1 MKIQKIQKVQG
12 YKSFRD
18 YTWHTFCNTETFHP
32 KTNILYG
39 ENGSGKTSLCNILKS
54 VSQNKE
60 FIRYYPTGVKIQIDS
75 TSYEYTNNNWGS
87 LIPKDS
93 ILFFDREFVDSNIHL
108 GRGRGT
114 QQGEQEQKSAK
125 LIIEFDAEAIKLRT
139 ERDRLIEVKDVK
151 NSKLEEFQEENRTIL
166 EFCLTDEETA
176 LYKRYKNR
184 DKKGIDKAK
193 KVNEDNK
200 NNLVNK
206 IKNNRKLFEVANEV
220 QQIQELGNNKVSLL
234 LSRQVVYQALF
245 NYKLKEKA
253 KVDAEQ
259 SLVERIKQ
267 HKDFF
272 ETGFEIRTEHP
283 KQCPFCQ
290 SKGNEKEIK
299 KIIGVYNYLYDEA
312 YKEQLTAFENKKQ
325 LLIDEL
331 DSIQKSVKG
340 FDLNT
345 FFLTFKNLSEKYAI
359 KNIYLLEEEKKFRK
373 AIETIKISEL
383 KTKIQNLLQPNN
395 EDISQLYKEVRREFD
410 SARKFFTDFTK
421 LVQRKNKLIVSFK
434 NEHTDQKLLDRIEK
448 DEIIL
453 GKIESELDFIRSN
466 KIEKEKLKRQRNK
479 RLQKFQK
486 SFDKAREEYRVIRD
500 RYEEYCSTEAF
511 IKTLNKIESYF
522 NYFNFS
528 FKLQLDTQ
536 NRHTGSTKELPFA
549 FKVIDLEGNE
559 RDLREGLSEGEVQVL
574 SLCFFFAFLEIQ
586 GNKNQKVL
594 VFDDPITSLD
604 DSNLSNLV
612 DLLAIEKDKFSQV
625 FIFTHHRT
633 FFKFLRKRFNEKCH
647 EFNIIRNK
655 KHLGGSFICKSQE
668 ERFVQKLK
676 DFETNLT
683 QVAQNPQGFDVELK
697 IVEYGQY
704 LRYETEH
711 FIKCK
716 LLHWNE
722 SSEFV
727 KVVEGIKE
735 NKKVTDVD
743 LDKIKQI
750 YSFCNW
756 TTSHVDVG
764 DDHGLAQL
772 KEKIFDFVAIS
783 DRY

>member
-1 MKIQKIQKVQG
+1 MKIQKIQKIQG

-18 YTWHTFCNTETFHP
+18 YTWHTFCNAENFHP
-32 KTNILYG
+32 GTNLLYG
-39 ENGSGKTSLCNILKS
+39 ENGSGKSSLCNILKS
-54 VSQNKE
+54 VSQNKD
-60 FIRYYPTGVKIQIDS
+60 FIRYFPEGVKIQINNA
-75 TSYEYTNNNWGS
+75 SYEYTNNKWGG

-93 ILFFDREFVDSNIHL
+93 ILFFDREFVDLNIHL

-139 ERDRLIEVKDVK
+139 ERDRLIEVKDAK
-151 NSKLEEFQEENRTIL
+151 NSKLEEFQKENRTIL
-166 EFCLTDEETA
+166 DFRLTDGETA
-176 LYKRYKNR
+176 LYKRHKNR
-184 DKKGIDKAK
+184 DKTGIDKAK
-193 KVNEDNK
+193 KVDEENK
-200 NNLVNK
+200 NDLVNK
-206 IKNNRKLFEVANEV
+206 IRNNRKLLAIANEI
-220 QQIQELGNNKVSLL
+220 QQIQELENNEVPLL
-234 LSRQVVYQALF
+234 LSKQVAYQALF

-259 SLVERIKQ
+259 SLVERVKQ

-272 ETGFEIRTEHP
+272 EAGFEIRTEHP

-290 SKGNEKEIK
+290 SKRNEKEIK

-312 YKEQLTAFENKKQ
+312 YKKQLTAFENKKQ

-331 DSIQKSVKG
+331 DSVQESIKG

-345 FFLTFKNLSEKYAI
+345 PLLTLKNLSEKYAI

-373 AIETIKISEL
+373 SIQTTKIYEL
-383 KTKIQNLLQPNN
+383 KTKIQDLLQPSN
-395 EDISQLYKEVRREFD
+395 EDVSMLYKEVRKEFD
-410 SARKFFTDFTK
+410 AARKFFREFIK
-421 LVQRKNKLIVSFK
+421 LVQEKNKLIVSFK
-434 NEHTDQKLLDRIEK
+434 NEHTDQKLLSRIEK
-448 DEIIL
+448 DEISL
-453 GKIESELDFIRSN
+453 EKIELELDFLRSN
-466 KIEKEKLKRQRNK
+466 KIEKEKLKHQKNK
-479 RLQKFQK
+479 ALQKFQND
-486 SFDKAREEYRVIRD
+486 FDKAKEEYRIIRD
-500 RYEEYCSTEAF
+500 KYEEYCSTGAF
-511 IKTLNKIESYF
+511 IKTLNKIQSYF

-549 FKVIDLEGNE
+549 FKVLDLEGDE
-559 RDLREGLSEGEVQVL
+559 RDLKEGLSEGEIQVL

-633 FFKFLRKRFNEKCH
+633 FFKFLRKRFDKKSY

-655 KHLGGSFICKSQE
+655 KYLGGSFICKSQE

-676 DFETNLT
+676 NFEAHLT
-683 QVAQNPQGFDVELK
+683 QVAQNPQGFDIELK

-711 FIKCK
+711 FIKCR

-722 SSEFV
+722 SSEFA

-735 NKKVTDVD
+735 NKKVNNTD
-743 LDKIKQI
+743 LNKIKQI

-772 KEKIFDFVAIS
+772 KEKISDFVAIS
-783 DRY
+783 DKY